1 MFPSYKS
8 KTIATWAALLGGPV
22 GLHRFYL
29 YGLADIWGWL
39 HAVPTL
45 VGLCGVNRALELGQ
59 DDQLS
64 WVLIPILGF
73 IVAFTMLHAIVY
85 GLTPDDK
92 WHARFNPTAGYAD
105 PVPASGWAAVIGVIL
120 ALMLGATVLM
130 ATIAFSGQHYFEYQ
144 VEEGLKLSQ

>member
-8 KTIATWAALLGGPV
+8 KTIATWAALMGGPV

-29 YGLADIWGWL
+29 YGLADVWGWL

-45 VGLCGVNRALELGQ
+45 VGLWGVNRALELGQ

-92 WHARFNPTAGYAD
+92 WHARFNPTIHAAD
-105 PVPASGWAAVIGVIL
+105 DAQPSGWAAVIGVIL

-130 ATIAFSGQHYFEYQ
+130 ATIAFSGQRYFEYQ